1 MSFKKIIVSGGIGAF
16 LLFTGCQQASVNPIS
31 QIDDSSNTPEQS
43 IEAVK
48 LENPYT
54 TEAML
59 RARDS
64 LEAQGVLS
72 KSKIPDDYFQPTHYY
87 IRFKPQ
93 SIEEYLSINQKSNL
107 VLWDFPLDYR
117 FKAGLTHYR
126 DSEIPAGKP
135 NYLYTAVKVNQEL
148 PSKNYEILARLILA
162 LNPEMMHL
170 QKELNFST
178 TITF

>member
-72 KSKIPDDYFQPTHYY
+72 KTKYQMIISSQRITTF
-87 IRFKPQ
+87 
-93 SIEEYLSINQKSNL
+93 
-107 VLWDFPLDYR
+107 
-117 FKAGLTHYR
+117 
-126 DSEIPAGKP
+126 DSSL
-135 NYLYTAVKVNQEL
+135 N
-148 PSKNYEILARLILA
+148 RLRNI
-162 LNPEMMHL
+162 
-170 QKELNFST
+170 
-178 TITF
+178 